1 MIASEGG
8 TEGAIRLGSATLGG
22 MAKHPGERFAADRF
36 LDVAFYAPLGLALS
50 ALDAVPELARKG
62 RDRLG
67 PQVGVARTVGQL
79 AVREGYRQF
88 IGFTNSN
95 PPITFT
101 LNPLSAARPRA
112 SFPRPPGADVDSAK
126 DGGTASISRL
136 EPVRPSDEVN
146 EGGLS
151 AAELAIPSYDALSA
165 PQVLERLD
173 GLSRDEVAAV
183 RAYEAATRRRRSILT
198 RADQILADQIR
209 G

>member
-1 MIASEGG
+1 
-8 TEGAIRLGSATLGG
+8 LGG
-22 MAKHPGERFAADRF
+22 MAKHPGERSIADRF

-112 SFPRPPGADVDSAK
+112 SVPQPPGADVDSAK
-126 DGGTASISRL
+126 DDGTASISRI
-136 EPVRPSDEVN
+136 EPVRPSDELN

-198 RADQILADQIR
+198 RADQIL